1 MESLSPSQIRDINS
15 LYKKMYEPED
25 DLVEGYFEE
34 DQIRSAIAYEI
45 FTLTE
50 SHDHFSD
57 DQLSAVIDILTE
69 MNLNMQKAEQSISK
83 IIGEDISLTGR
94 ALVLEE
100 IEEKDLN
107 ENILNRFKPLI
118 GLVDKARKRKGLV
131 KFASDTLAK
140 VPFSKY
146 IANPTRKPGTFRQA
160 LTKVG
165 SGFVGKMVDDA
176 TGKNVQSAL
185 VNTLHGTGGALK
197 SALDI
202 PFGFFR
208 GYTNKDK
215 K

>member
-25 DLVEGYFEE
+25 DLVECYFEE

-45 FTLTE
+45 YTLTE

-100 IEEKDLN
+100 IEEKELN
-107 ENILNRFKPLI
+107 EGIYSRLKPLI
-118 GLVDKARKRKGLV
+118 GIVDRARKRKGLV

-140 VPFSKY
+140 IPFSKY

-160 LTKVG
+160 ATKIG
-165 SGFVGKMVDDA
+165 TGFVGKMVDDA
-176 TGKNVQSAL
+176 TGKNVQSGV
-185 VNTLHGTGGALK
+185 VNSLHGVGGALK

-202 PFGFFR
+202 PLGFYR
-208 GYTNKDK
+208 GFTNKDK

>member
-1 MESLSPSQIRDINS
+1 
-15 LYKKMYEPED
+15 
-25 DLVEGYFEE
+25 
-34 DQIRSAIAYEI
+34 
-45 FTLTE
+45 
-50 SHDHFSD
+50 
-57 DQLSAVIDILTE
+57 
-69 MNLNMQKAEQSISK
+69 MQKAEQSISK

-100 IEEKDLN
+100 IEEKELN
-107 ENILNRFKPLI
+107 EGLYSRLKPLI
-118 GLVDKARKRKGLV
+118 GIVDRARKRKGLV

-140 VPFSKY
+140 IPFSKY

-160 LTKVG
+160 ATKIG
-165 SGFVGKMVDDA
+165 TGFVGKMVDDA